1 MAQEHWAT
9 HLKANSQVAFT
20 PECDLRITNVCLG
33 QDLHKEVQK
42 QRIAFAIA
50 YGEQKMAYNVAV
62 LTPITPHAV
71 IDLMLTRNRA
81 YTLHC
86 KGNLSLDLVG
96 YHLPGASVYK
106 PMSHV
111 KLTLGADFPL
121 AEEGPAPE
129 RSRRSI
135 TPTPSNHVPQAK
147 KRKTT
152 PSSAAARPRLSPSGS
167 STPRSSSF
175 MKALKS
181 ESSRTTTAS
190 SGRPE
195 TSTTDES
202 SQADAEADTETGQ
215 SRADAEADAET
226 GQPGGSAVPPE
237 DRDLLWEVVNAG
249 QDSTRAT
256 SGSAVKA
263 FCSIIVD
270 ERVVKPKSKID
281 FIIGDGTFVV
291 QGIDEALEGVT
302 PGQVRRIFLS
312 PGLAKQTDSLRN
324 VVGDDSSIVI
334 ELSVLWVGLR
344 P

>member
-81 YTLHC
+81 
-86 KGNLSLDLVG
+86 SLDLVG
-96 YHLPGASVYK
+96 YHLP
-106 PMSHV
+106 
-111 KLTLGADFPL
+111 DFPL

-175 MKALKS
+175 TKALKS